1 MAEAPSTPAGARSR
15 GPLVTA
21 GLAGLAF
28 VLVLVAASAAGPLDA
43 ASLALAAA
51 GAALVYALRRMY
63 AVVRAL
69 ARPDALADA
78 GRGVGHFTQAEL
90 REEKLRLLR
99 AIKELEFDHGMGKLS
114 TADFETVIGTYRL
127 RAIEVMRAL
136 DGGGALHPELQ
147 KLLAEREAKAK
158 VEPAAA
164 PPAAPPP
171 AALASLLASEPPR
184 PIERSSPD
192 LDRTSRICAHCTGP
206 NDNDAKF
213 CKHCGVSLERRR
225 GPVTERRGNSSSS
238 GEIL

>member
-1 MAEAPSTPAGARSR
+1 MAEAHKPAGAPAARFPR
-15 GPLVTA
+15 AMFITA
-21 GLAGLAF
+21 GLASLAF
-28 VLVLVAASAAGPLDA
+28 VLVLIAARTAGPVDA

-51 GAALVYALRRMY
+51 GAALVYTLRRLY

-69 ARPDALADA
+69 ARPDALATA

-90 REEKLRLLR
+90 REEKFRLLR

-114 TADFETVIGTYRL
+114 TADFEAVIGTYRL

-147 KLLAEREAKAK
+147 KLLAEREAKP
-158 VEPAAA
+158 VNDPAAA
-164 PPAAPPP
+164 PEAPAA
-171 AALASLLASEPPR
+171 ASLAPEPER
-184 PIERSSPD
+184 SLERSSPD

-225 GPVTERRGNSSSS
+225 SPVTERRGNASSS
-238 GEIL
+238 GEIP